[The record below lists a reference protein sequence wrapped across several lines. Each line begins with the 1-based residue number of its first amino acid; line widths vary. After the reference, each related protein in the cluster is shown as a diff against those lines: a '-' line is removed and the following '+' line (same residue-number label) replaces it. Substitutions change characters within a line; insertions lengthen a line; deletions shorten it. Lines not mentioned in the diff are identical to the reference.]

1 MDPDAAAEV
10 GIVNLSCEFW
20 MTVRHALLILLGGI
34 EKALKDEGALE
45 LTTKECR
52 QIAKRTERSAGDG

>member
-1 MDPDAAAEV
+1 M
-10 GIVNLSCEFW
+10 NLSCEFW

-34 EKALKDEGALE
+34 EKELQKLGRLD

-52 QIAKRTERSAGDG
+52 QIAKREHRDID

>member
-1 MDPDAAAEV
+1 MT
-10 GIVNLSCEFW
+10 LSCEFW

-34 EKALKDEGALE
+34 EKELKQAGKLD

-52 QIAKRTERSAGDG
+52 QIAKREQRDVE

>member
-1 MDPDAAAEV
+1 M
-10 GIVNLSCEFW
+10 NLSCEFW

-52 QIAKRTERSAGDG
+52 QIAKREQQRIED

>member
-1 MDPDAAAEV
+1 MDHDAAAKV

-34 EKALKDEGALE
+34 EKALKDEGVLE

-52 QIAKRTERSAGDG
+52 QIAKREQQRIED

>member
-1 MDPDAAAEV
+1 M
-10 GIVNLSCEFW
+10 NLSCEFW

-34 EKALKDEGALE
+34 EKELQRLGKLE

-52 QIAKRTERSAGDG
+52 QIAKREHRTELD

>member
-1 MDPDAAAEV
+1 
-10 GIVNLSCEFW
+10 VNLSCEFW

-34 EKALKDEGALE
+34 EKALKDEGVLE

-52 QIAKRTERSAGDG
+52 QIAKREQQRIED